1 MKLAIRIIAPIAAVG
16 LLALCFFSQA
26 PVLERVRR

>member
-1 MKLAIRIIAPIAAVG
+1 MKVALYVLAPVAALG

-26 PVLERVRR
+26 PVIERIR